1 MSKNY
6 MQEIKSQNP
15 GFRKMAHVF
24 STSVFADIA
33 IPTRFVQHY
42 IALLRI
48 IFFAEL

>member
-6 MQEIKSQNP
+6 MQEIKNRILSSED
-15 GFRKMAHVF
+15 G
-24 STSVFADIA
+24 SVFPLLILRILL

-48 IFFAEL
+48 IFSAEL

>member
-6 MQEIKSQNP
+6 MQEIKNRILSSED
-15 GFRKMAHVF
+15 G
-24 STSVFADIA
+24 SVLRILL

-48 IFFAEL
+48 IFSAEL